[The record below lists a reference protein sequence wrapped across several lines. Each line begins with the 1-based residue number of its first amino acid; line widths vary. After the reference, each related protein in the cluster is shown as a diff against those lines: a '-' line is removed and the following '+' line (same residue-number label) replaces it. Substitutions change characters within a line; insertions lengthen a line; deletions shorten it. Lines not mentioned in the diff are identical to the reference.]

1 MLGSGRM
8 RSTDMRIL
16 ALDISTTT
24 GWALGESLSDE
35 KPLFGVERLRPKG
48 MKDEDG
54 EPAKMMDQVEASAAQ
69 MGRFIRNICFIQS
82 TRPEL
87 IVYESAILPFER
99 KPDVDE
105 NGRPLRPHKPIRRN
119 MNSMLTPLLALG
131 GLCAIAAPY
140 GIPVERVAN
149 QTWMKHYTGSGR
161 HGSREAAKAEA
172 LVWGKRLGYLP
183 ADCRDTDIGDAVGI
197 WDWAAAYFGRR
208 IPKELTLSSPPGPRH
223 G

>member
-1 MLGSGRM
+1 
-8 RSTDMRIL
+8 MRIL

-24 GWALGESLSDE
+24 GWALGDSLSDE
-35 KPLFGVERLRPKG
+35 KPRYGVERLRPKG

-54 EPAKMMDQVEASAAQ
+54 VPAKMMDQVEASAAQ
-69 MGRFIRNICFIQS
+69 MGRFIRDICFIES

-99 KPDVDE
+99 KPELDHY
-105 NGRPLRPHKPIRRN
+105 GRPIQPAKPIRRN

-131 GLCAIAAPY
+131 GVCALAAPY

-149 QTWMKHYTGSGR
+149 QTWMRHFTGSGR
-161 HGSREAAKAEA
+161 HGSRDAAKAEA
-172 LVWGKRLGYLP
+172 LAWGKRLGYLP
-183 ADCRDTDIGDAVGI
+183 ADCRNTDIGDAIGI
-197 WDWAAAYFGRR
+197 WDWAASTFGRR
-208 IPKELTLSSPPGPRH
+208 IPKELTMRSPAPARH